1 MVVANIKDAKRYYS
15 LNENFKVVFD
25 FLETLAPDNLP
36 EGISGD
42 GYKVNLSGKYADT
55 FDLTESGEPREFEAH
70 RKYID
75 IHYCIDGSEGI
86 GYNDVTRLTPTTE
99 YFENEDYQLLK
110 GDSFKVIL
118 RKGDFCIVF
127 PEDAHIPCLI
137 ANDEKKV
144 LKAVAKIKV

>member
-25 FLETLAPDNLP
+25 FLETLTPDNLP

-42 GYKVNLSGKYADT
+42 GYKVNLSGKYADAR
-55 FDLTESGEPREFEAH
+55 DLTVKDAEIPFEAH

-99 YFENEDYQLLK
+99 YFENDDYQLFK

-127 PEDAHIPCLI
+127 PEDAHIPLL
-137 ANDEKKV
+137 AADEEGKV
-144 LKAVAKIKV
+144 LKAVAKIKI